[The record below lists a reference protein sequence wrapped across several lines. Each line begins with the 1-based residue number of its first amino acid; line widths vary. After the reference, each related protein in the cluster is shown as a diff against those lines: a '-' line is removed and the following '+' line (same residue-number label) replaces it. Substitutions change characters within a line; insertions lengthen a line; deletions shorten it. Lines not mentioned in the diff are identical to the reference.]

1 MLFGLTAG
9 NHDAQ
14 VFDDP
19 HRFNP
24 DRPNNHQHL
33 AFGHGVHF
41 CLGSH
46 LARRE
51 LETGIK
57 VLFERF
63 PDMELAPGA
72 EIQFAGCVLRGPKK
86 ALVRLNANAD

>member
-9 NHDAQ
+9 NHDAS
-14 VFDDP
+14 VFEAP
-19 HRFNP
+19 HRFDP
-24 DRPNNHQHL
+24 GRPNNHQHL

-63 PDMELAPGA
+63 PNMELAPDA
-72 EIQFAGCVLRGPKK
+72 EIEFKGCVLRGPKEVR
-86 ALVRLNANAD
+86 VRLNAD